1 MSVNMHVREV
11 PDHIHD
17 ELQRRAA
24 ASGMTLR
31 TYTVKVLE
39 EHCSVSPM
47 AEWLERVA
55 RRRARWLA
63 EGRTVAIDAAA
74 VVAASRADDDDAVIP
89 ADRTAGRAR
98 G

>member
-24 ASGMTLR
+24 AAGMTLR
-31 TYTVKVLE
+31 SYTVQVLE
-39 EHCSVSPM
+39 QHCAVSPM
-47 AEWLERVA
+47 SEWLDRIA

-63 EGRTVAIDAAA
+63 EGRNVSADAAD
-74 VVAASRADDDDAVIP
+74 VVSAARADDDHEVAS
-89 ADRTAGRAR
+89 ARAGQAPH

>member
-11 PDHIHD
+11 PDHIHE

-47 AEWLERVA
+47 SEWLERVA

-63 EGRTVAIDAAA
+63 EGRTMAIDAAA
-74 VVAASRADDDDAVIP
+74 VVAASRAEDDDALISPSRIVG
-89 ADRTAGRAR
+89 DAR